1 MKPDNHL
8 PPDIGVHHKPWEHA
22 ALKTLAAGGL
32 ATAGLALAP
41 VVLPTVIANP
51 NVAVAGA
58 NAISFCTSGAGEG
71 LASSAAALLSQIPIV
86 GNYIA
91 VGGIATAAISGG
103 LAVGGMLW
111 ANYLDKHT
119 RKDEFRWGSVVRWAA
134 LSTSILIAL
143 PAIIPAISMGTMF
156 FGLLAGSTVLT
167 EIAFSLGSLGA
178 AGAAS
183 GMSTALGAA
192 GLAGVHA
199 LTCALP
205 LGAAGFFLGQKEE
218 KPMPK
223 LQLPA
228 LADGRVTP
236 PLPLAR
242 AVA

>member
-1 MKPDNHL
+1 MQ
-8 PPDIGVHHKPWEHA
+8 HKPWEHA
-22 ALKTLAAGGL
+22 ALKTLAVGGV

-41 VVLPTVIANP
+41 VVAPMVVASP

-58 NAISFCTSGAGEG
+58 NAISFCTSGPGSN
-71 LASSAAALLSQIPIV
+71 LAASAAGLLRQIPII
-86 GNYIA
+86 GPSIA
-91 VGGIATAAISGG
+91 AGGLATAAISGG

-111 ANYLDKHT
+111 ANYLDKRT
-119 RKDEFRWGSVVRWAA
+119 RQGEFRWGSVIRWAA

-143 PAIIPAISMGTMF
+143 PAIIPAISMGAMF
-156 FGLLAGSTVLT
+156 FGGLVGSATLID
-167 EIAFSLGSLGA
+167 IAFALGSLGA

-183 GMSTALGAA
+183 GMSTAMGAA

-205 LGAAGFFLGQKEE
+205 LGVAGFFLGQKEE
-218 KPMPK
+218 KPMPQ

-236 PLPLAR
+236 LAAPLR
-242 AVA
+242 AVGA